1 VTRMTSDWVWVQ
13 DQVVLAI
20 HEAQLAEHGGAEG
33 IRDENGLASALAR
46 PQNMVAYGGKPDAA
60 SLAAA
65 YAFGVCRNH
74 PFVDGNKRT
83 AFVVMELFLELNGR
97 RLEASDA
104 DCITTM
110 EDLAAGR
117 ITERSFAK
125 WLREHLVEASKRGPA
140 V

>member
-1 VTRMTSDWVWVQ
+1 MSRDWVWVQ
-13 DQVVLAI
+13 DKVVVAI

-46 PQNMVAYGGKPDAA
+46 PQNVFAHGYEQDAA
-60 SLAAA
+60 SLAAS
-65 YAFGVCRNH
+65 YAFGISRNH

-83 AFVVMELFLELNGR
+83 AFVVMELFLELNGW

-110 EDLAAGR
+110 EALAAGR
-117 ITERSFAK
+117 FPERSFAK
-125 WLREHLVEASKRGPA
+125 WVREHLAER
-140 V
+140 